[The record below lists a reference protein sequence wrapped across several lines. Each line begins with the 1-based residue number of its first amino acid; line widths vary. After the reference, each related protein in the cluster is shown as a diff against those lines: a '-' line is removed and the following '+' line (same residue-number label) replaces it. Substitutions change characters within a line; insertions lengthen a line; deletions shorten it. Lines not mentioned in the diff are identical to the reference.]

1 MGVIAVAF
9 ASPSYRPHRLLA
21 SLPTATRLR
30 RNYFTA
36 YRSNYEEVVTAPAP
50 RLAAGTAAGTAA
62 ITTTIPRNA
71 PHLAIASARPSR
83 RRPNYSRRAFLDG
96 RNGQR
101 AEPATDDVPFVSDSR
116 LIIQLDGNTT
126 PTRSTNAQ
134 PSFVLC
140 HRSCQ
145 STSRSS
151 DSNWMS
157 CPSPTYSHL
166 FWRFL

>member
-1 MGVIAVAF
+1 MAF

-71 PHLAIASARPSR
+71 PHFDIASARRLPSR
-83 RRPNYSRRAFLDG
+83 RRERRAL
-96 RNGQR
+96 
-101 AEPATDDVPFVSDSR
+101 TVPF
-116 LIIQLDGNTT
+116 
-126 PTRSTNAQ
+126 
-134 PSFVLC
+134 
-140 HRSCQ
+140 
-145 STSRSS
+145 STSI
-151 DSNWMS
+151 
-157 CPSPTYSHL
+157 PTQTSIDAKHNPKKEETVGAIGL
-166 FWRFL
+166 DRI